1 MADPPL
7 DQRSSAA
14 ATCLL
19 ATSLTLV
26 DLAAARREVEAVSRR
41 CGLAGDRLEDW
52 ITAVNELMINVIRHG
67 GGRGT
72 VRLLLLSGRFTCEVT
87 DHGPG
92 FAIAHYL
99 QRTERPPL
107 SGTGGMGLWVVGRL
121 AEFVLVDSGPA
132 GTTIRITPRAT
143 DVSPG
148 APVPSSR
155 QSEGGSAR

>member
-1 MADPPL
+1 MADPP

-26 DLAAARREVEAVSRR
+26 ELARARREVEAVSRR
-41 CGLAGDRLEDW
+41 CGLADDRLEDW

-67 GGRGT
+67 GGRGA
-72 VRLLLLSGRFTCEVT
+72 VRLLLLGGRFTCEVT

-92 FAIAHYL
+92 FDVARYL
-99 QRTERPPL
+99 RRTERPPL

-143 DVSPG
+143 GVSPG
-148 APVPSSR
+148 ATVPSGR